1 MYILCY
7 ESTADDATKDQL
19 WNLIKQGEQGFISDR
34 LAATRFYI
42 PERLVPFAL
51 LIDSTLTRKPK
62 DDYIA

>member
-19 WNLIKQGEQGFISDR
+19 WNLIKQGQQGFISDR
-34 LAATRFYI
+34 MVSTRFYI
-42 PERLVPFAL
+42 PERLAPWAL
-51 LIDSTLTRKPK
+51 IIDSTLTRKPY